1 MIDPAKDAR
10 CAQGERASGTD
21 VKGAGE
27 DGGRRA
33 DGDGGGGWFEMTA
46 ESHNSERSPA
56 GGGCGPPGGGR
67 GGNSVRGT
75 GEGAGGKWEAEEE
88 RST

>member
-1 MIDPAKDAR
+1 MMDPAKDAR

-46 ESHNSERSPA
+46 ESHNSGRSPA
-56 GGGCGPPGGGR
+56 GGGAGGRPGGRPGGGR
-67 GGNSVRGT
+67 GE